1 MSQKIN
7 IHQEYINYHNHYV
20 NKYGPKTLVLMQ
32 VGSFYEMY
40 MTEQYGPNLKEIS
53 QILNIICTKKDKS
66 VKEISVKNP
75 YMLGFP
81 LVSTDKFITLLINA
95 GFTIATIDQ
104 VTAPPE
110 PLRKCTN
117 IFSPS
122 TYISLTPTIDTNYAV
137 LLYFE
142 YETQKLRNKNSIPLL
157 CTGMAAIDVSTGNVL
172 VDESHSTLSDTEI
185 ALDDAVRFLAN
196 TQPKEIFLIVNGIT
210 KDCKMSISTIIDYL
224 QLDSKILKIKA
235 FENKYIGLNYQEE
248 FLKNIYT
255 NTSMVSIIETLDLE
269 HKNYGRT
276 ALIMLIDYIRDYNIN
291 IVKNLSYPQ
300 LSNDNVRLIMGN
312 NAPYQLSVIEHDA
325 QTYMMGTKFK
335 SLYDV
340 VNNATTAMGKRY
352 IKYMLLNPYTDINK
366 IQTIQNNISILIKNN
381 IYKEYPDKLS
391 NISDIEKLK
400 RKLNLGIL
408 QPYEMAEFISSF
420 DCIKNLLEDISKLKL
435 TNIIT
440 SDKIINNIND
450 FNKFINKIF
459 NLENLKQN
467 TLRDIKSNFF
477 NDKIDNELDKIMAK
491 FNKEYD
497 SIVLL
502 HSKFNSVLKY
512 INRKKKN
519 KKEDVELITI
529 QNTKTEGYYLQVSS
543 LRFKIIEDFVNKSKK
558 ETSSN
563 SSEEIDSDDDSKTN
577 KKEFKHNINFDELD
591 IKKLKSVTKIYFKT
605 KTTDNMTDIL
615 DELLKYVEKLYQIKL
630 KEIYNKYNEL
640 FDKSINIITQFDY
653 ILSGA
658 LTAVKYGYTQ
668 PKLINNKSYF
678 KATEL
683 RHPIVER
690 LIDYEYIPHSIEL
703 GNKLN
708 GMLIYGLNS
717 SGKSVLMKA
726 VGLSVIMAQCGMYV
740 PAKTFEIAPYK
751 SIYTRITGND
761 NLFKGL
767 SSFTLEMIELNSIIK
782 RADLNSL
789 IIGDEVCRGT
799 EHISGNALVAST
811 IVSLSKVK
819 SSFIF
824 ATHLHEL
831 VELNCIKM
839 LENVKA
845 FHLSVEFDAKTD
857 TLIYDR
863 KLKEGS
869 GDKVYGIL
877 VAKYIINNKDF
888 IDLTTQIKNEL
899 TNSDS
904 SLIPDKKSRYNS
916 EIYVYKCQVCN
927 KNDVYGDKKP
937 LHTHHINHQKNCD
950 DNDRVIGKEYIL
962 KNSKA
967 NLLVMCEDCHK
978 SHHKGELEITGIV
991 MTSKGKKIKEK

>member
-1 MSQKIN
+1 MNPKIN

-20 NKYGPKTLVLMQ
+20 EKYGPKTIVLMQ
-32 VGSFYEMY
+32 VGSFFEMY
-40 MTEQYGPNLKEIS
+40 MTNDAGPNLKELS
-53 QILNIICTKKDKS
+53 QLLNIICTKKDKT
-66 VKEISVKNP
+66 VKEISIKNP

-95 GFTIATIDQ
+95 GFTIATIEQ
-104 VTAPPE
+104 VTSPPE
-110 PLRKCTN
+110 PQRKCTN
-117 IFSPS
+117 IYSPS
-122 TYISLTPTIDTNYAV
+122 TYISNTPTVDTNYAV
-137 LLYFE
+137 ILYFE
-142 YETQKLRNKNSIPLL
+142 YETQKLRNKTSLPLL
-157 CTGMAAIDVSTGNVL
+157 CTGMSAIDVSTGAVL

-185 ALDDAVRFLAN
+185 ALDDALRFLSN

-210 KDCKMSISTIIDYL
+210 KDCKMSVNTIIDYL
-224 QLDSKILKIKA
+224 QLDSKILKIKT
-235 FENKYIGLNYQEE
+235 FESKYIKLNYQEE

-255 NTSMVSIIETLDLE
+255 NTSMVSIIENLDLE

-276 ALIMLIDYIRDYNIN
+276 ALIMLIDYISDYNKN
-291 IVKNLSYPQ
+291 IVKNLSFPQ
-300 LSNDNVRLIMGN
+300 LTSGNQNLIMGN
-312 NAPYQLSVIEHDA
+312 NASYQLSVIEHDA
-325 QTYMMGTKFK
+325 QTYMFGTKFK

-340 VNNATTAMGKRY
+340 VNNAITAMGKRY
-352 IKYMLLNPYTDINK
+352 IKYMLLNPYTDISK

-408 QPYEMAEFISSF
+408 HPYEMAEFISSF
-420 DCIKNLLEDISKLKL
+420 DCIKNLLEDISKLEL
-435 TNIIT
+435 
-440 SDKIINNIND
+440 NNIVSNKEIIKEITE
-450 FNKFINKIF
+450 FNKLMNKIF
-459 NLENLKQN
+459 NVENLKQN
-467 TLRDIKSNFF
+467 TLRDIKTNFF
-477 NDKIDNELDKIMAK
+477 NNKIDNELDKIMGK
-491 FNKEYD
+491 FNKEYN
-497 SIVLL
+497 SIVVL
-502 HSKFNSVLKY
+502 HNKFNAVLKH
-512 INRKKKN
+512 ITKKKKS
-519 KKEDVELITI
+519 KKNEDTELITI

-543 LRFKIIEDFVNKSKK
+543 LRYKIIEEFINKSNN
-558 ETSSN
+558 SD
-563 SSEEIDSDDDSKTN
+563 SSEEITTSDSNDEE
-577 KKEFKHNINFDELD
+577 KEQFKHDINLNELE

-615 DELLKYVEKLYQIKL
+615 DELLKYVENLYKIKL
-630 KEIYNKYNEL
+630 KEIYDKYNDM
-640 FDKSINIITQFDY
+640 FDKTINIITHFDY

-658 LTAVKYGYTQ
+658 ITAIKYGYTK
-668 PKLINNKSYF
+668 PKLTNSKSYF
-678 KATEL
+678 KATDL

-740 PAKTFEIAPYK
+740 PAKSFELSPYK

-782 RADLNSL
+782 RADENSL

-831 VELNCIKM
+831 VDLNCIKT
-839 LENVKA
+839 LSNVKA
-845 FHLSVEFDAKTD
+845 FHLSVDFDAKTD

-888 IDLTTQIKNEL
+888 IELTTQIKNEL
-899 TNSDS
+899 TNIDS
-904 SLIPDKKSRYNS
+904 SLIPNKKSRYNS
-916 EIYVYKCQVCN
+916 DVYVYKCQICN
-927 KNDVYGDKKP
+927 KNDVYGDRKP
-937 LHTHHINHQKNCD
+937 LQTHHINHQEDCD

-967 NLLVMCEDCHK
+967 NLLVMCEECHK
-978 SHHKGELEITGIV
+978 SHHKGDLEISGIV
-991 MTSKGKKIKEK
+991 MTSKGKKIK